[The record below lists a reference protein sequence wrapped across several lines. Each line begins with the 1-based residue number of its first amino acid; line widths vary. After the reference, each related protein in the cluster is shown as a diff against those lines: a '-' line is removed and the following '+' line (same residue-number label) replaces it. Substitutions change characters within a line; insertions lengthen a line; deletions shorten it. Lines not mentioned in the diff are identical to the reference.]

1 MLHNAFMSEP
11 EGTSAESQRNLTTIV
26 RRRPSRGTLLLV
38 ELAGIVLLGTIV
50 VGLYSSRIAATPEAF
65 DLLSH
70 RSWSLIGFAIV
81 IGAASTATVQM
92 LKQFFPLRAA
102 LQRQWVIEWIGD
114 RCAVEALWADW
125 LIRQTIPEERSSAE
139 AISRAQR
146 TAAAEELETALL
158 GGFAR
163 GDLRRVFDLAVEH
176 LCAQVSSAADL
187 ALSQPDQY
195 AELLLALAGPAK
207 LTSIDMLS
215 PPVDVIDG
223 RIQRRSVKPRNDESF
238 ALVAEGTR
246 AGIDLLQISVG
257 QRWRRT
263 VRAAAVLLSGL
274 FGAFGA
280 LLVNESVST
289 RLLYTLAALVF
300 GGFFAWVIRD
310 LTAIAERL
318 RR

>member
-1 MLHNAFMSEP
+1 MK
-11 EGTSAESQRNLTTIV
+11 SQRELTTIV
-26 RRRPSRGTLLLV
+26 RRQRPWSTFLLAYLAAV
-38 ELAGIVLLGTIV
+38 VLAGTVL
-50 VGLYSSRIAATPEAF
+50 VGFLSSRIAVTREPF

-81 IGAASTATVQM
+81 IGAASAATVQM
-92 LKQFFPLRAA
+92 LKQFLPVRAA
-102 LQRQWVIEWIGD
+102 LQQRWVMEWIGD
-114 RCAVEALWADW
+114 RCAVETLWADW
-125 LIRQTIPEERSSAE
+125 LEGQKIPKEGATAK
-139 AISRAQR
+139 AISDAQS
-146 TAAAEELETALL
+146 TAAAGELESALL
-158 GGFAR
+158 GGFAK

-176 LCAQVSSAADL
+176 LCAQFSSAADF
-187 ALSQPDQY
+187 ALSQPESY
-195 AELLLALAGPAK
+195 AELLLALAGPTK
-207 LTSIDMLS
+207 LASIDKLA
-215 PPVDVIDG
+215 PPVSVVDG
-223 RIQRRSVKPRNDESF
+223 RILRQRGKPESDQPF
-238 ALVAEGTR
+238 VLLAEGTR

-263 VRAAAVLLSGL
+263 VRGAAVLLSGL

-280 LLVNESVST
+280 LLVNQTLAS

>member
-1 MLHNAFMSEP
+1 MA
-11 EGTSAESQRNLTTIV
+11 
-26 RRRPSRGTLLLV
+26 
-38 ELAGIVLLGTIV
+38 ELAVVVLGGTFL
-50 VGLYSSRIAATPEAF
+50 VGFYGSKIAVTPEPF

-92 LKQFFPLRAA
+92 LKQFLPVRAA
-102 LQRQWVIEWIGD
+102 LQRQWVMQWIGD

-125 LIRQTIPEERSSAE
+125 LERQNIPKEGSSAK
-139 AISRAQR
+139 AISDAQS
-146 TAAAEELETALL
+146 TAAAEELEAALL
-158 GGFAR
+158 GGFAKQ
-163 GDLRRVFDLAVEH
+163 DLQHVFDLAIEH
-176 LCAQVSSAADL
+176 LCAQVSSAADF
-187 ALSQPDQY
+187 ALSQPERY

-207 LTSIDMLS
+207 LESIDVLA
-215 PPVDVIDG
+215 PPVSVTDG
-223 RIQRRSVKPRNDESF
+223 HILRQRGKPDSDRPF
-238 ALVAEGTR
+238 AVLAEGTR

-257 QRWRRT
+257 QKWRRT
-263 VRAAAVLLSGL
+263 VRASAVLLSGL

-280 LLVNESVST
+280 LLVHQSLSS

>member
-1 MLHNAFMSEP
+1 MEEP
-11 EGTSAESQRNLTTIV
+11 RGTSAESQRKLITIV
-26 RRRPSRGTLLLV
+26 RRRPPLSTLLLV
-38 ELAGIVLLGTIV
+38 ELAGAVLAGTLL
-50 VGLYSSRIAATPEAF
+50 VGFFSSSITVAREPF

-81 IGAASTATVQM
+81 IGAGSAATVQM
-92 LKQFFPLRAA
+92 LKQFFPVRAA
-102 LQRQWVIEWIGD
+102 LQRRWVMEWIGD
-114 RCAVEALWADW
+114 RCAIEALWADW
-125 LIRQTIPEERSSAE
+125 LERQKIPKEGSSAK
-139 AISRAQR
+139 AIAGAQS
-146 TAAAEELETALL
+146 TAAAEELEAALL

-163 GDLRRVFDLAVEH
+163 GDLRRVFDLAIEH
-176 LCAQVSSAADL
+176 LCAQVSSAADF
-187 ALSQPDQY
+187 ALSQPERY

-207 LTSIDMLS
+207 LESIDMLA
-215 PPVDVIDG
+215 PPVSITNG
-223 RIQRRSVKPRNDESF
+223 RIRRQQAKVDSDQSF
-238 ALVAEGTR
+238 ALLAEGTR

-280 LLVNESVST
+280 LLVNQSPSS